1 MLRNLL
7 LALVGAFAL
16 VAVPAIADDKK
27 DEKKA
32 DKKDVKLEGDLVCG
46 KCKLK
51 ETEKCSNVLQ
61 VKDGDKTVTYYLD
74 DKGAKEDYHKMCCT
88 KTTKVT
94 ITGGEVAEKDGKK
107 MIKGTFK
114 VEEKK

>member
-7 LALVGAFAL
+7 LAVVGVFAL
-16 VAVPAIADDKK
+16 VFAPAIADDKK
-27 DEKKA
+27 KET
-32 DKKDVKLEGDLVCG
+32 KLEGDLVCA

-51 ETEKCSNVLQ
+51 ETKECANALQ

-94 ITGGEVAEKDGKK
+94 ITGGEVAEKEGKK
-107 MIKGTFK
+107 TLKGTFK

>member
-1 MLRNLL
+1 MLRNLM
-7 LALVGAFAL
+7 LALAGVFAL
-16 VAVPAIADDKK
+16 SLTGFAEDKK
-27 DEKKA
+27 E
-32 DKKDVKLEGDLVCG
+32 VKLSGDMVCG

-51 ETEKCSNVLQ
+51 ETKECSNVLQ

-88 KTTKVT
+88 KTAKVT
-94 ITGGEVAEKDGKK
+94 VTGEVSEKDGKK
-107 MIKGTFK
+107 MVKVTK